1 MIRNCDILCCTNS
14 KEFGAWAVSRACFFF
29 YVCHGSLSDETR
41 HLERVFFFE
50 RQLQRT
56 LYQTQH
62 SQKHWTWRDNQQ
74 LDSCHNNDY
83 TLQQKYFWDC
93 STNLTTYDTYWPTSR
108 TKPNLTIDRGRCTES
123 SVLAVRLLI
132 LGRLAETWRQDWLN
146 TNEPPRM
153 VISSTN

>member
-1 MIRNCDILCCTNS
+1 MISNWEILCCRNS
-14 KEFGAWAVSRACFFF
+14 KEFGAWAVSRAGFFF
-29 YVCHGSLSDETR
+29 YVCYGSLSDETR
-41 HLERVFFFE
+41 HLERVFWKNKYNADFIKLNTH
-50 RQLQRT
+50 RNN
-56 LYQTQH
+56 
-62 SQKHWTWRDNQQ
+62 WTWRYNQQ
-74 LDSCHNNDY
+74 LDSCHKNNY